1 MLMTTSDSD
10 GEALNALRMA
20 NKMMAEEGVRWPDVL
35 QAERKVTVTVSRK
48 PWDAGAPAYRPD
60 EDWIAPH
67 LKDAVT
73 IGLMFK
79 TIYGTQMTDDFKVF
93 VDNVHERWKKFGSLT
108 PNQYSAIRR
117 CYTRARP
124 R

>member
-35 QAERKVTVTVSRK
+35 QEERKVTVTVSRA
-48 PWDAGAPAYRPD
+48 PWDPESSYRPA
-60 EDWIAPH
+60 EDWVAPH

-73 IGLMFK
+73 INLMFK
-79 TIYGTQMTDDFKVF
+79 TIYGTQMTDDFKMF
-93 VDNVHERWKKFGSLT
+93 VDSVHARWKKFGQLT
-108 PNQYSAIRR
+108 ANQYNAIRR